1 MAKLIPMVGALLVM
15 TVGRSGKCV
24 LIHHMV
30 NTSGDYRIFSIYLA
44 SLAVLIASS
53 RLLLMSNFKNI
64 VL

>member
-1 MAKLIPMVGALLVM
+1 MVGALLVM
-15 TVGRSGKCV
+15 AVGRSGKCV

-30 NTSGDYRIFSIYLA
+30 NTSGDYKISSIYLT

-53 RLLLMSNFKNI
+53 RPILVSNFKNI

>member
-1 MAKLIPMVGALLVM
+1 MVGALLVM

-24 LIHHMV
+24 LIHHMA
-30 NTSGDYRIFSIYLA
+30 NTSGDYRISSIYLT

-53 RLLLMSNFKNI
+53 RPLLVSNFKNI